1 MLISK
6 TIGFSRDDGIS
17 QKSAFSQYNMP
28 AFFKKIIYFIYDLLA
43 SVVALLLLP
52 ILSLTRK
59 YKVENFPIQ
68 SKLFQWFGIFPIRD
82 HYYEPKF
89 VYDAN
94 FDASKPRDLPILINP
109 GDQLAELQL
118 LENSAELAVLH
129 EEKPAL
135 PALEHFY
142 VHNPNFGAGD
152 AELYYLLIRN
162 RRPKRIIEIGSG
174 YSTRLS
180 LLAMGKNR
188 AEGFDGSLT
197 CIEPFEMPFLDAV
210 EGIEVIRKPVET
222 LPISLFERLEA
233 NDILF
238 IDSSHIIRPG
248 DDLLFIYFQILP
260 ILQKGVLIHIHDI
273 FTPRHY
279 PHEWLTK
286 KMRFWNEQYLL
297 EAFLYNNEGFK
308 ILFAVNH
315 LVKTDFEA
323 AKKVLIHLKADSEP
337 SSFWMETN

>member
-1 MLISK
+1 M
-6 TIGFSRDDGIS
+6 
-17 QKSAFSQYNMP
+17 
-28 AFFKKIIYFIYDLLA
+28 IYHIYDL
-43 SVVALLLLP
+43 VVALIVAILLP
-52 ILSLTRK
+52 ILKITRK
-59 YKVENFPIQ
+59 YGVENFPLQ
-68 SKLFQWFGIFPIRD
+68 LGLFKLWGVFPIRN

-89 VYDAN
+89 VYDGS
-94 FDASKPRDLPILINP
+94 FDANLPRALPFSFNLEEQIESLQSLSKPLELGQLNKETV
-109 GDQLAELQL
+109 GDE
-118 LENSAELAVLH
+118 S
-129 EEKPAL
+129 
-135 PALEHFY
+135 FY

-152 AELYYLLIRN
+152 VELYYLLIRDKK
-162 RRPKRIIEIGSG
+162 PKRIIEIGSG
-174 YSTRLS
+174 FSTKLS
-180 LLAMGKNR
+180 LLALEQNKK
-188 AEGFDGSLT
+188 EGFEGELT
-197 CIEPFEMPFLDAV
+197 CIEPFEMPFLDQV
-210 EGIEVIRKPVET
+210 EGITVIRKQVET
-222 LPISLFERLEA
+222 LPISLFESLLV

-279 PHEWLTK
+279 PQEWLTK

-308 ILFAVNH
+308 IIFAANH

-337 SSFWMETN
+337 SSFWMEKLLP